1 MKFCRDCLHYRFS
14 SELSDKEDTVIQE
27 CKKCNTPM
35 KEGIAI
41 QQTYTK
47 GSPDFIGGDIVT
59 MSPGGAGKLIPCLKC
74 PKCGYS
80 ITKELIW
87 LYLIIGNI

>member
-1 MKFCRDCLHYRFS
+1 
-14 SELSDKEDTVIQE
+14 
-27 CKKCNTPM
+27 M

-41 QQTYTK
+41 QQTYTE

-59 MSPGGAGKLIPCLKC
+59 VSPGGAGKLIPCLKC

-80 ITKELIW
+80 ITKE
-87 LYLIIGNI
+87 